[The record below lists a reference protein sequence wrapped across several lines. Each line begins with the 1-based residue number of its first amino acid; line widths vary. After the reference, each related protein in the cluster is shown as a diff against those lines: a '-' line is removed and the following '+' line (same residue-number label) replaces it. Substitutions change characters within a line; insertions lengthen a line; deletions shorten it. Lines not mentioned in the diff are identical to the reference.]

1 MDWRP
6 FLSQPVKPSAQKGLG
21 PQTAQTSLF
30 LRRWGTDP
38 SKTQNRP
45 CWPRVARFWRYN
57 RLCGCIARFRLRAE
71 MSLGQRRD
79 TLRPGGGRL
88 GTAWEKRRCPC
99 DSPGER
105 HCRNLPARSAGA
117 NCGKREVHVSSQGKG
132 AMKHTLIPIL
142 ILCPLA
148 GIRRDPQTPI
158 VPYKKIHIRYFTK
171 L

>member
-57 RLCGCIARFRLRAE
+57 RISGCIARFRLRAE

-105 HCRNLPARSAGA
+105 HCRNLPARSAGT
-117 NCGKREVHVSSQGKG
+117 NCGKREVHVSSRGKG
-132 AMKHTLIPIL
+132 AMKHTLIPTL
-142 ILCPLA
+142 TLCPLA
-148 GIRRDPQTPI
+148 GIRRGAQTPI
-158 VPYKKIHIRYFTK
+158 VPYKKIHFRYFNK